1 MYDLYMQILSK
12 LKEENV
18 ILSKIENLDKILNTY
33 YIAFNQTKSF
43 NLVENYK
50 QFIDEKIQEINK
62 NRIGQDSRTITVYQT
77 DGITVRIN
85 ALLGDYEI
93 TLDMLPEI
101 YTRFYLKGPSIEYD
115 VNLVLQQTKTT
126 FSAQVNDNGDIKN
139 LKIDRDRTVNGNTCK
154 QTYDINYKVGQRE
167 LNLNITDNINI
178 VSNFDSQ
185 FVLDNEN
192 SIVLNELNQE
202 QLNSLL
208 NTIKNNIN
216 TRIEELG
223 STINIEEIRNALV
236 DLQILKQMQ
245 TIEGGGV
252 TETQKSRYN
261 SQFEIYKGNNLETE
275 RIQSLINTM
284 DSFFSS
290 IEVTGSNVFKIKID
304 SNNHDENVKTTLS
317 NFLEETKNMKY
328 NVEIE
333 YDNETGL
340 ANYFV
345 ITVLGR

>member
-1 MYDLYMQILSK
+1 
-12 LKEENV
+12 
-18 ILSKIENLDKILNTY
+18 
-33 YIAFNQTKSF
+33 
-43 NLVENYK
+43 
-50 QFIDEKIQEINK
+50 
-62 NRIGQDSRTITVYQT
+62 
-77 DGITVRIN
+77 
-85 ALLGDYEI
+85 
-93 TLDMLPEI
+93 MLPEI

-216 TRIEELG
+216 TKIEELG

-261 SQFEIYKGNNLETE
+261 SQFEIYKGNNLDTE
-275 RIQSLINTM
+275 RIESLINTM

-304 SNNHDENVKTTLS
+304 SNNHDENVKTTLN